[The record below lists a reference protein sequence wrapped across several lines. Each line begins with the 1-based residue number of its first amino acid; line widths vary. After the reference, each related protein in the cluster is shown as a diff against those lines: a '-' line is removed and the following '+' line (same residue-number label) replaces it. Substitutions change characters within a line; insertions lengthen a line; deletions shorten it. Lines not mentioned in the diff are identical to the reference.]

1 MHKFSAMFSSFSWF
15 ESNWCF
21 YHQQKSMH
29 RIENHRDPEAFFQW
43 DFCDISRCDPCQ
55 PGRWYPFSLCQ
66 CLWEFGLSMG
76 QGSSVWVNYGNSK
89 KSRVKYI
96 TPVKP
101 VWFFGRLFGAYV
113 WLYGH
118 VITRSIYNG
127 CKGPTLWEEGGLAG
141 GGIILKMNWEDKMRW

>member
-1 MHKFSAMFSSFSWF
+1 MHKFSATFSSFSWF

-89 KSRVKYI
+89 KSWVKYI
-96 TPVKP
+96 IPVKP
-101 VWFFGRLFGAYV
+101 VWFFGRLFWGYV
-113 WLYGH
+113 WLCYYSIPF
-118 VITRSIYNG
+118 ITIVR
-127 CKGPTLWEEGGLAG
+127 GPHCGKRGGFG
-141 GGIILKMNWEDKMRW
+141 RWRNYPQNELRR